1 MNDKINDAIEIHDFA
16 IELIDELVEEGIID
30 NKEITLD
37 KIRDLIIETL
47 VEESKEN
54 SNVDQIELMKD

>member
-1 MNDKINDAIEIHDFA
+1 MNEEIHNLA
-16 IELIDELVEEGIID
+16 VELIDELFEEGIID

-37 KIRDLIIETL
+37 EITDLIIETL

-54 SNVDQIELMKD
+54 SNVNQIELMKD